1 MTGRTVRRHYFNLI
15 EITVA
20 LAVLVT
26 GLISVMGLFAHGIRA
41 NTKAAASNAAADN
54 GQQLLNFLAAGAR
67 NNWVSELNRFQ
78 ATPCANIAGGQG
90 VLNPVD
96 WDADDLED
104 VSGVQD
110 VIPTLYFRDFS
121 SPCSANTK
129 VYRIH
134 VESTTV
140 NGGSVTDFDAI
151 ARVWKQPVT
160 VWQYDGANW
169 VAAED
174 SSYASRVNLI
184 AELSWPAI
192 LPMSARDRQIFS
204 MEVARE
210 N

>member
-54 GQQLLNFLAAGAR
+54 GHQLLNYLAADLKSDWDLA
-67 NNWVSELNRFQ
+67 VYQ
-78 ATPCANIAGGQG
+78 TTPCADIADGQG
-90 VLNPVD
+90 GIGSWN
-96 WDADDLED
+96 LE
-104 VSGVQD
+104 GVID
-110 VIPTLYFRDFS
+110 TLYFRDDFG
-121 SPCSANTK
+121 SPCPTATPPLPK

-134 VESTTV
+134 VKSTTV

-151 ARVWKQPVT
+151 ARVWRQPVT